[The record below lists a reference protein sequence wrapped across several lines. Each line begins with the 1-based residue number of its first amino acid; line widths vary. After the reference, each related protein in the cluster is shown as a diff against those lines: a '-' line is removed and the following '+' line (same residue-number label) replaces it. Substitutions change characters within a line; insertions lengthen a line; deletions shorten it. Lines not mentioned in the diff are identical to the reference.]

1 MKLLDRGAEVGLS
14 DIAIV
19 VGLLRDLILIVASV
33 LIVIV
38 CVDLWRKSVDVLSMV
53 KKSLSVFG
61 STSPFFKGLFSVVM
75 SLLGNSKQGDK

>member
-1 MKLLDRGAEVGLS
+1 MSLS

-19 VGLLRDLILIVASV
+19 VGLIRDIILIVATV
-33 LIVIV
+33 LIIIV
-38 CVDLWRKSVDVLSMV
+38 CVDLWRRSVDVLSIV

-75 SLLGNSKQGDK
+75 SLLGNSKQGGK

>member
-1 MKLLDRGAEVGLS
+1 MKLLGRGAEVSLS
-14 DIAIV
+14 DISIV
-19 VGLLRDLILIVASV
+19 VGLIRDIIFIVATV
-33 LIVIV
+33 LVIIV
-38 CVDLWRKSVDVLSMV
+38 CVDLWRRSVDVLSIV

>member
-1 MKLLDRGAEVGLS
+1 MGLS

-19 VGLLRDLILIVASV
+19 VGLLRDIILIVATV

-38 CVDLWRKSVDVLSMV
+38 CVDLWRKSVDVLFIV

-61 STSPFFKGLFSVVM
+61 STSPFFKGLFSVVT

>member
-1 MKLLDRGAEVGLS
+1 MYFLDRGAEVSLS

-19 VGLLRDLILIVASV
+19 VGLIRDIILIVATV
-33 LIVIV
+33 LIIIV
-38 CVDLWRKSVDVLSMV
+38 CVDLWRRSVDVLSIV

-75 SLLGNSKQGDK
+75 SLLGNSKQGGK